1 MFDKD
6 NCSKEMKNSVEAF
19 SNELKN
25 IRTGRVSPDILK
37 TILVDSY
44 GSKKPLT
51 QLSNINNLDNMT
63 LNVNVWDSS
72 LIKNIE
78 KTILESSLGVTPQ
91 SDGSNIIL
99 KFPELSAERRKE
111 LVKII
116 NEISENFKISI
127 RSIRRKH
134 IDEVKNF
141 EKEKLISIDECKKF
155 QEDIQKIT
163 DNSIKDIDNIS
174 STKEEDILKV

>member
-1 MFDKD
+1 MFNKEK
-6 NCSKEMKNSVEAF
+6 CSEEMNSSINAF

-37 TILVDSY
+37 SIVVDSY
-44 GSKKPLT
+44 GSKTPLT

-63 LNVNVWDSS
+63 LNVNVWDNS
-72 LIKNIE
+72 LTKIVE
-78 KTILESSLGVTPQ
+78 KTILDSNLGVTPQ

-99 KFPELSAERRKE
+99 KFPELTAERRKE

-116 NEISENFKISI
+116 SEISENFKISI
-127 RSIRRKH
+127 RGIRRKH

-141 EKEKLISIDECKKF
+141 EKEKLISVDECKKF

-163 DNSIKDIDNIS
+163 DNAIKDIDNIS
-174 STKEEDILKV
+174 SAKESDILKV

>member
-44 GSKKPLT
+44 GSKTPLT

-127 RSIRRKH
+127 RNIRRKH